1 MPIKKDTEISGCI
14 KAVPTVKGNLIVGKL
29 KLDNETLPIVAFNSL
44 DAKIKQKLFNL
55 QLDQTVMILGRI
67 EPESKMGKRIIAN
80 DVVDAEEAV
89 SVQVADKL
97 EEDLPYPRL
106 HDDEDYDAF
115 LYKLGWDM
123 AECIQNYKPDTNE
136 YPAPLFY
143 GDPYAIDPSRDFLE
157 NIKTYKIGELIFYT
171 DGKMYWLK
179 DHKTLRNKVFI
190 TSSVQ
195 EQFARLDNPLAEF
208 ATY

>member
-1 MPIKKDTEISGCI
+1 MPIKKDEEIAGCI
-14 KAVPTVKGNLIVGKL
+14 TVVPTVKGNLIQGKIRL
-29 KLDNETLPIVAFNSL
+29 GGNEEIKLVAFNTL
-44 DAKIKQKLFNL
+44 DANIKRKLFNL
-55 QLDQTVMILGRI
+55 QLDQTVMVLGRI
-67 EPESKMGKRIIAN
+67 ESESKMGKRVIAN
-80 DVVDAEEAV
+80 DILDAEDKA
-89 SVQVADKL
+89 SDISPTIQVEDKL
-97 EEDLPYPRL
+97 ENPSTWEQCMIQLDI
-106 HDDEDYDAF
+106 DIDAAKQAYDPNAS
-115 LYKLGWDM
+115 
-123 AECIQNYKPDTNE
+123 E
-136 YPAPLFY
+136 YPAPLFD